1 MRISDWSSDVCSS
14 DLMAQADTQNVD
26 GKGVKIGSVSA
37 ESREAMLLHAQQFA
51 DAGIPFIFDPGQGIP
66 LFNGE
71 EFRAFIDKASYVA
84 VNDYEA
90 EVLTKRTGWTL
101 EQIAAKVEALIVTRG
116 EIGRA
121 HV

>member
-1 MRISDWSSDVCSS
+1 
-14 DLMAQADTQNVD
+14 
-26 GKGVKIGSVSA
+26 
-37 ESREAMLLHAQQFA
+37 MLLHAQQFA
-51 DAGIPFIFDPGQGIP
+51 DAGIPFIFDPGQGIL

-71 EFRAFIDKASYVA
+71 EFRAFIDKASYVV

-116 EIGRA
+116 EIGRSHDCTPVHNA
-121 HV
+121 RPVCRLHLDKTNITTKAT